1 VVNASYAYYS
11 LQKVARSS
19 FVIFAY
25 FLVVPLLNM
34 LMIKYVLN
42 IDEVNYLWLFGI
54 YGYSYTI
61 FLVTSALNII
71 PLEWLRWSLMCV
83 SALVSLIVN
92 LTEIRIQLKDRM
104 TNLPKFMLL
113 VGFMIVTYGVLVL
126 SLKKYFL
133 A

>member
-1 VVNASYAYYS
+1 
-11 LQKVARSS
+11 
-19 FVIFAY
+19 VIFAY
-25 FLVVPLLNM
+25 FLVIPLLNM

-92 LTEIRIQLKDRM
+92 LTEIRIQLKDRL

-113 VGFMIVTYGVLVL
+113 VGFMVATYGVLVL

>member
-1 VVNASYAYYS
+1 
-11 LQKVARSS
+11 
-19 FVIFAY
+19 
-25 FLVVPLLNM
+25 M

-71 PLEWLRWSLMCV
+71 PLEWLRWTLLSV

-92 LTEIRIQLKDRM
+92 LAEIRIQLKDRLN
-104 TNLPKFMLL
+104 NLPKFMLL
-113 VGFMIVTYGVLVL
+113 VGFMIAKYGVLML
-126 SLKKYFL
+126 SLKKCFL